1 MVTMALIITASI
13 SVILAIAVFVYHRML
28 KHVKSQ
34 ARRSQ
39 NEIAGTRI
47 ALTKAQ
53 DELSVIRHEA
63 IHSSLFRSIQHMD
76 DTCNVYTDENEAN
89 RELTSCLKVLGHH
102 ALYQHALDGHRT
114 VDIFIDGC
122 AIVEGKL
129 DLQQGDTDRLIG
141 QIEDYTKSP
150 YHIYIV
156 IYGKTS
162 SATLDRITNQIL
174 NKYPAKVS
182 LVHLPDAKRNKRQ

>member
-1 MVTMALIITASI
+1 MALIITASL

-28 KHVKSQ
+28 KHVKLQ

-39 NEIAGTRI
+39 NETAGTRI

-53 DELSVIRHEA
+53 DELSVIRPEA
-63 IHSSLFRSIQHMD
+63 IRSSLCRSIQHMD
-76 DTCNVYTDENEAN
+76 DTCNFYTDENEAN

-102 ALYQHALDGHRT
+102 ALYQHALDNHRT

-129 DLQQGDTDRLIG
+129 DPQQGDTDRLIG

-150 YHIYIV
+150 YHIYVV

-162 SATLDRITNQIL
+162 NTTLDRITNQIL

-182 LVHLPDAKRNKRQ
+182 LIHLPDAKRNKKQ

>member
-1 MVTMALIITASI
+1 MALVITTSL
-13 SVILAIAVFVYHRML
+13 SVIFAIAVFVYHLML
-28 KHVKSQ
+28 KRMKLQ

-39 NEIAGTRI
+39 NEVAGTRI

-53 DELSVIRHEA
+53 DELSVIRQEA
-63 IHSSLFRSIQHMD
+63 IHSSLFRSIRHMD
-76 DTCNVYTDENEAN
+76 DTCNFYTDENEAN

-102 ALYQHALDGHRT
+102 ALYQHALDNHRT
-114 VDIFIDGC
+114 VDIFVDGC

-129 DLQQGDTDRLIG
+129 DPQQGDIDRVIG
-141 QIEDYTKSP
+141 QIEDYARFP

-156 IYGKTS
+156 IYGKTNNTTS
-162 SATLDRITNQIL
+162 DRITTQIL

-182 LVHLPDAKRNKRQ
+182 LVHLPDAERNKKQ